1 MLKQFRVAQAL
12 ALSLG
17 LSLSATTWAQ
27 SAPSAGEPTSSDDC
41 LKIAFDLAQTA
52 EEKKL
57 PELKLDPLE
66 EMLTKMETQCDAK
79 QFSEAMASAQS
90 IKTLMETQ

>member
-1 MLKQFRVAQAL
+1 MMKGASHAEAVPSCPGFGPL
-12 ALSLG
+12 LG

-57 PELKLDPLE
+57 P
-66 EMLTKMETQCDAK
+66 
-79 QFSEAMASAQS
+79 S
-90 IKTLMETQ
+90 

>member
-27 SAPSAGEPTSSDDC
+27 STPAPSPTSSDDC

-57 PELKLDPLE
+57 PESKLDPLE

-79 QFSEAMASAQS
+79 QFTEAMASAQS